1 MNFEEYL
8 ISKKINPEAFEK
20 DDVEKFSAWQK
31 AFNVVHPSAFTARHM
46 FTINAVRRKYKLS
59 EETKKQEQPRPNT
72 RPVIKPK
79 LSN

>member
-1 MNFEEYL
+1 
-8 ISKKINPEAFEK
+8 
-20 DDVEKFSAWQK
+20 
-31 AFNVVHPSAFTARHM
+31 M

-59 EETKKQEQPRPNT
+59 EEIKKQEQPRPNT